1 MNNECIVIIDPQKDF
16 TSIHGNYAQR
26 HSGISQIL
34 NAKANINNLLTQI
47 GKNQFIIVNSNYSVN
62 QFGEGLSICIPGTK
76 GHEIDINTDGDFKF
90 ISKKEHSCFST
101 TEFTDYLHINNTRK
115 LALCGFLAEYCVMS
129 TAIDAL
135 KEGYTISLL
144 DDCIG
149 TGDDVQERKD
159 KTLNELKKRGA
170 MVINY
175 QDYLSKQD
183 STLNLYR

>member
-26 HSGISQIL
+26 HTGIYQIL
-34 NAKANINNLLTQI
+34 EAKANINKLLAQI
-47 GKNQFIIVNSNYSVN
+47 DKNQVVIVNSNYSVN
-62 QFGEGLSICIPGTK
+62 QFGEGLSICVPGTK
-76 GHEIDINTDGDFKF
+76 GHEIDINAGGDFKF
-90 ISKKEHSCFST
+90 ISKEKHSCFSAI
-101 TEFTDYLHINNTRK
+101 EFTDYLRSNNTRK
-115 LALCGFLAEYCVMS
+115 LALCGFLAEYCVMN

-159 KTLNELKKRGA
+159 KTLNELKKLGA
-170 MVINY
+170 VVINY
-175 QDYLSKQD
+175 QDYLSRLD